1 MHFFEGFP
9 ECLPEEVAGKWQCM
23 VDTIAVLLGVPA
35 GLIMYVRDEKI
46 EVAVASSGGRH
57 PYHVGDSEHL
67 AESGLYC
74 ETVVRTG
81 DRLLVADALADENW
95 KDNPDVKFG
104 MIAYLGFP
112 IHWPDGR
119 PFGTLCALDTISN
132 HFGQTF
138 ERLLIQFRDLIEQ
151 DLAIQCEGLSITQR
165 LTQEREEARNAAS
178 AARAELATATKLSV
192 IGELAGSIIHEI
204 GQPLAAIRL
213 HAAAALRWLDR
224 DPPRRDKAICSIEE
238 LRASIDETV
247 ELVANLRAQAR
258 HAPAA
263 VKSLEL
269 NEIVNKVV
277 ALARRDLTSMGV
289 HCELRLDKKGTCI
302 QGDRLQIEQ
311 LVMNLVQNA
320 GRALQRVSDRPRRV
334 RVSTKAGA
342 EGWTLVVEDN
352 GPGIEPAISGMI
364 FEPLFTTEETGLGL
378 GLSICKSIVEGH
390 RGTICVEGRDTGP
403 GARFRIALPIKN

>member
-74 ETVVRTG
+74 ETVVCTG
-81 DRLLVADALADENW
+81 DRLLVAAALADELW

-119 PFGTLCALDTISN
+119 PFGTLCALDSKPN
-132 HFGQTF
+132 HFGQIF

-151 DLAIQCEGLSITQR
+151 DLAMLCEGLSLAQR

-178 AARAELATATKLSV
+178 AARAELATASKLSV

-204 GQPLAAIRL
+204 SQPLASIRL
-213 HAAAALRWLDR
+213 HAAAALHWLDR
-224 DPPRRDKAICSIEE
+224 DPLRRDKAIYSIEQ
-238 LRASIDETV
+238 LRVSIDETV

-258 HAPAA
+258 CAPAA

-269 NEIVNKVV
+269 NEIVSKVV
-277 ALARRDLTSMGV
+277 ALARRDLSSMGV
-289 HCELRLDKKGTCI
+289 HCELHLDKNGTCL

-352 GPGIEPAISGMI
+352 GPGIEPAIAGMI

-390 RGTICVEGRDTGP
+390 HGTICVEERDTGP
-403 GARFRIALPIKN
+403 GARFRIALPIKR

>member
-1 MHFFEGFP
+1 MHFLEGFP
-9 ECLPEEVAGKWQCM
+9 ECLPDDVADKWQRI

-35 GLIMYVRDEKI
+35 GLIMHLRDEKI
-46 EVAVASSGGRH
+46 EVAVASGGGRH

-74 ETVVRTG
+74 ETVVCTG
-81 DRLLVADALADENW
+81 DRLLVADALADKLW

-119 PFGTLCALDTISN
+119 PFGTLCALDSKPN
-132 HFGQTF
+132 HFGQIF

-151 DLAIQCEGLSITQR
+151 DLAMLCEGMQFAQR

-178 AARAELATATKLSV
+178 AARAELAKAAKLSV

-204 GQPLAAIRL
+204 NQPLTSIGL
-213 HAAAALRWLDR
+213 HADAALRWLDR
-224 DPPRRDKAICSIEE
+224 DPPRRDKAIYSIEQ
-238 LRASIDETV
+238 LRVSIDRTI
-247 ELVANLRAQAR
+247 ELVANLRTQAR
-258 HAPAA
+258 GASAA
-263 VKSLEL
+263 AKSLEL
-269 NEIVNKVV
+269 NEIVSKVV
-277 ALARRDLTSMGV
+277 ALARRDLSSMGV
-289 HCELRLDKKGTCI
+289 HCEMHLDKNKTCF
-302 QGDRLQIEQ
+302 QGDPLQIEQ

-320 GRALQRVSDRPRRV
+320 GRALQRVSDRPRRL
-334 RVSTKAGA
+334 RVSTEAGA

-352 GPGIEPAISGMI
+352 GPGIEPAIAGMI

-390 RGTICVEGRDTGP
+390 HGTICVEERDTGP
-403 GARFRIALPIKN
+403 GARFRIALPFEN